1 MKTAPLPFLNLD
13 AATALALPLAPVQA
27 RAEFRFCFQL
37 PDGDATWLLARL
49 CAIGP
54 DEAGKR
60 FQYCVVL
67 RPENAETNRIFVAE
81 NLWYR
86 AGRRQLSD
94 WMTPAQATR
103 WKWDLFEQS
112 FNDNDYVRQLAR
124 FCFFKEG
131 DHKVLLKFGADG
143 WGAICESSS
152 EDKGVHESERFIWQ
166 RPRRGVSHEV
176 DDARSLRVRQ
186 SNFRRHVRALWK
198 DVNGPIQTARRWMQL
213 TEEQRQTVAF
223 QCERG
228 NWAQL
233 REVASWVLMVYA
245 MRSNHKDGNYSW
257 NFTDYGYITVNK
269 SFLKGEDEEILLSW
283 RAALTESFGA
293 HNVGAEG
300 VKIDSLPLCLW
311 SYIGNDELSII
322 EVVPPTMHE
331 AIEALLKL
339 RDWANAHCAPDEAAR
354 LLEILGA

>member
-1 MKTAPLPFLNLD
+1 MKTAFLPFLNLD

-49 CAIGP
+49 CIVQP
-54 DEAGKR
+54 DESGKR
-60 FQYCVVL
+60 LQHCVVL
-67 RPENAETNRIFVAE
+67 RPENAESNRVFVAG

-86 AGRRQLSD
+86 AGRRQLD
-94 WMTPAQATR
+94 EWMTPAQAKR

-112 FNDNDYVRQLAR
+112 FNDNDYTRQLAR
-124 FCFFKEG
+124 FCKVKENQQTI
-131 DHKVLLKFGADG
+131 LLKFEADG

-152 EDKGVHESERFIWQ
+152 EDKGGHESGRFIWQ
-166 RPRRGVSHEV
+166 HPRRGVSHEV
-176 DDARSLRVRQ
+176 TDERFLRVKH
-186 SNFRRHVRALWK
+186 SNFRRRIRALWN
-198 DVNGPIQTARRWMQL
+198 DANGPVQTARRWMKL
-213 TEEQRQTVAF
+213 TDEQRQTVAF

-245 MRSNHKDGNYSW
+245 MRANFKGDSYSW
-257 NFTDYGYITVNK
+257 NFTDYGYITVNGD
-269 SFLKGEDEEILLSW
+269 FLEGKEEEILLSW

-311 SYIGNDELSII
+311 SYIGDDELSMI
-322 EVVPPTMHE
+322 EVAPPTMHE
-331 AIEALLKL
+331 VMEAGLKL
-339 RDWANAHCAPDEAAR
+339 REWANAHCASDEAAR
-354 LLEILGA
+354 LLEILDS